1 VKSVTI
7 SPVSAGKHSA
17 TLKAPTKKGNYK
29 LIVIA
34 KLSCGKQTVKQNL
47 KVH

>member
-17 TLKAPTKKGNYK
+17 TLKAPNKKGNYK

-34 KLSCGKQTVKQNL
+34 RLKCGKQTVSKNL